1 MNQPTRHA
9 VPDALPH
16 PLRAGRWA
24 RRASGLLLAVA
35 GALTAGGAPAQSRG
49 LDLAIGDPARRDR
62 DVPVVLDGIT
72 DTATGKLLSPAQL
85 AAQLKGVGILFV
97 GEEHTNQDFHD
108 VQLQA
113 IRLLH
118 ESGRPV
124 IIALEMFPY
133 TEQAT
138 LDRWIGGNYT
148 EEGFLSLGNWYGNWG
163 YHWNFYRDI
172 FLYAREH
179 GLRMVAVNSPREV
192 VRRVRASGFGEL
204 SPEEAAHFPPKLAP
218 DSEEHQRMYRAF
230 FASDDALH
238 MNAEALQ
245 GLYRAQVAW
254 DATMGWNALQAL
266 EQDGRKD
273 AIVVVLI
280 GAGHVT
286 YGLGSERQI
295 APHFKGRI
303 ASLIPVPVGQ
313 GGAEAGRVRASYAN
327 FVWGVPPATAPR
339 YPSLGV
345 SLMGSIGKSPG
356 KIIQV
361 SDSSPASQAGIKV
374 GDELLRVAGTPVDSE
389 AAVRRAMAPFRWGD
403 VVDVVLKRDGKE
415 VAVPVPLRRTA
426 EAG

>member
-1 MNQPTRHA
+1 M
-9 VPDALPH
+9 PDALP
-16 PLRAGRWA
+16 RCSQAGRPVCHA
-24 RRASGLLLAVA
+24 GTLLLVVA
-35 GALTAGGAPAQSRG
+35 GALAAAGVAAQSRG
-49 LDLAIGDPARRDR
+49 LDLPIGDPARRDR

-72 DTATGKLLSPAQL
+72 DTATGQLLSPAQL
-85 AAQLKGVGILFV
+85 AARLKDVGILFV

-118 ESGRPV
+118 EAGRPV

-138 LDRWIGGNYT
+138 LDRWIGGAYT
-148 EEGFLSLGNWYGNWG
+148 EQGFLSLGDWYGNWG

-172 FLYAREH
+172 FLYARDH

-204 SPEEAAHFPPKLAP
+204 SPDEAAHFPPRLAP
-218 DSEEHQRMYRAF
+218 ESEEHQRMYRAF
-230 FASDDALH
+230 FTSDDALH
-238 MNAEALQ
+238 MNAEALE

-254 DATMGWNALQAL
+254 DATMGWNALKAL

-295 APHFKGRI
+295 DPYFEGRI
-303 ASLIPVPVGQ
+303 ASLIPVPVGP
-313 GGAEAGRVRASYAN
+313 GGAETGRVRASYAS

-339 YPSLGV
+339 YPSLGI

-361 SDSSPASQAGIKV
+361 SESSPAAQAGLKV

-403 VVDVVLKRDGKE
+403 VVDVLLKRDGQE
-415 VAVPVPLRRTA
+415 VAVAVPLRRA
-426 EAG
+426 PQAGQQVAGGR

>member
-1 MNQPTRHA
+1 
-9 VPDALPH
+9 V
-16 PLRAGRWA
+16 
-24 RRASGLLLAVA
+24 AS
-35 GALTAGGAPAQSRG
+35 AQSRG
-49 LDLAIGDPARRDR
+49 LDLPLGDPARRDR

-72 DTATGKLLSPAQL
+72 DTASGSLLTPAQL
-85 AAQLKGVGILFV
+85 ADRLRGVGILFV

-108 VQLQA
+108 VQLQV

-124 IIALEMFPY
+124 LIALEMFPY

-138 LDRWIGGNYT
+138 LDRWIGGAYT
-148 EEGFLSLGNWYGNWG
+148 EAGFLTLGRWYENWG

-179 GLRMVAVNSPREV
+179 GLRMVAVNSPRDV
-192 VRRVRASGFGEL
+192 VRRIRAGGFGEL
-204 SPEEAAHFPPKLAP
+204 KPEEAAYFPPRLAP
-218 DSEEHQRMYRAF
+218 ESDEHQRMYRAF

-238 MNAEALQ
+238 MNAQALE

-254 DATMGWNALQAL
+254 DATMGWNALKAL

-295 APHFKGRI
+295 APYYQGRI
-303 ASLIPVPVGQ
+303 ASLIPVPVGP
-313 GGAEAGRVRASYAN
+313 GGAVDGGVRASYAS

-345 SLMGSIGKSPG
+345 SLMGAIGKNPG
-356 KIIQV
+356 KVIQV
-361 SDSSPASQAGIKV
+361 SDASPASQAGVRV

-403 VVDVVLKRDGKE
+403 VVDVVLQRDGRE
-415 VAVPVPLRRTA
+415 VTVPVPLRRPT
-426 EAG
+426 GTGD